1 MVGEWTL
8 WSCTV
13 SFLFRQ
19 SNLGAPGVWAFHI
32 GSTPRLDNIRPATV
46 GGDLSKGHSAAPP
59 ERSFGLPEVLESD
72 YTEDNLDYYD
82 ENENER
88 GVEYAPSEPEEA
100 LNGHSSVDVSFQSKA
115 ESRPMGGGMSPLN
128 SDLASPL
135 PHLTSSNWPFYP
147 ETESAT
153 LNPQPKEG
161 RHPWGMDTPDLNV
174 RVESSEQPGTRG
186 PAPSEIEGESLDPSQ
201 GTLPPY
207 PENKSIN
214 PYTYGGAPPS
224 EADVPPALPEGKVV
238 LLNYPLPAH
247 SIPLGRGRQVLGV
260 EDVITSNTEG
270 KCVRKPGA
278 EISFLKCWFCAELR
292 FFPPGSW

>member
-8 WSCTV
+8 GSRTV

-32 GSTPRLDNIRPATV
+32 GSTTRMDNIRPATV
-46 GGDLSKGHSAAPP
+46 GGDLTKGHSAPPP
-59 ERSFGLPEVLESD
+59 ERSLSLPAVLESD

-82 ENENER
+82 ENEG
-88 GVEYAPSEPEEA
+88 GVEYLPSEPEEA

-115 ESRPMGGGMSPLN
+115 ESRPLGGGVSPPN
-128 SDLASPL
+128 SDLASPS
-135 PHLTSSNWPFYP
+135 PHLTASNRPFYP

-153 LNPQPKEG
+153 LNPHPKEG
-161 RHPWGMDTPDLNV
+161 RPPWGNGH
-174 RVESSEQPGTRG
+174 VESSEQPGTRG
-186 PAPSEIEGESLDPSQ
+186 PAPSESEGESLDPSP

-214 PYTYGGAPPS
+214 PYTFGGARV
-224 EADVPPALPEGKVV
+224 DVPPAHPEGKDV
-238 LLNYPLPAH
+238 LLNRPSPADN
-247 SIPLGRGRQVLGV
+247 IPLGQGRQVVGV

-270 KCVRKPGA
+270 KCMRKQGA
-278 EISFLKCWFCAELR
+278 EISFLKWLVLHR
-292 FFPPGSW
+292 VVIFPSGSW